1 MRRRR
6 RVEER
11 REIECLRLH
20 EGLEHFLGG
29 GCESAW
35 TLSFSLFLFLFF
47 YKFFN
52 RFFNLSKNRT
62 LFVRMFSDVFV
73 ELCEM
78 GIKCI

>member
-1 MRRRR
+1 MDS
-6 RVEER
+6 VV
-11 REIECLRLH
+11 
-20 EGLEHFLGG
+20 FFV
-29 GCESAW
+29 
-35 TLSFSLFLFLFF
+35 SFSVFF